1 MKKVV
6 LCGLLCLTC
15 YFVSAYKVTYIT
27 TSSGEIVFEKDSTIK
42 EEIISFGD
50 DVSESPVNLMQTLQK
65 EGELVLK
72 KETTRNYSSFIF
84 QLTTHTWVEKL
95 LYENRHVSRVEES
108 DSKTVISWWYILA
121 LLSVTFFIVG
131 LHRSNVW
138 MYLSLACLLASLCS
152 VFFLV
157 GVEVADSILPLP
169 FIVAAVFTGFGL
181 ITRDKW
187 LLVLYFLSIGFC
199 FLGLYFVV
207 QI

>member
-1 MKKVV
+1 MKKIV
-6 LCGLLCLTC
+6 LCGLLCLAC

-50 DVSESPVNLMQTLQK
+50 DVSEPPVNLMQTLQK

-72 KETTRNYSSFIF
+72 NETTRNYSSFIF

-95 LYENRHVSRVEES
+95 LYKNRYVSRVEES
-108 DSKTVISWWYILA
+108 DSETVISWWYILG
-121 LLSVTFFIVG
+121 LLSILFFIVG
-131 LHRSNVW
+131 LYRSNVW

-157 GVEVADSILPLP
+157 GVEVVHSTLILP
-169 FIVAAVFTGFGL
+169 FILAAILTGFGL
-181 ITRDKW
+181 ITRNKW
-187 LLVLYFLSIGFC
+187 VVVLYFLSIGFC
-199 FLGLYFVV
+199 FLGLYFL
-207 QI
+207 